1 MKNMIKALLSMY
13 SLRYPTVITYMLQST
28 EYRVMP
34 YLSWLNRTRNFNTV
48 MRRRVLE
55 PTNAARTLLR
65 AVRLGIAAELL
76 IGIALIC
83 LGAIHKVVGGVYFG
97 LAIIV
102 IYPLVWPYLIALL
115 LLFGRWFIVL
125 PQERQLIAAS
135 EKLFAAHKGIR
146 IAVAGSYGKTT
157 MKELL
162 ATVLSEGK
170 HVRATPAN
178 KNVAISHASFAR
190 TISDAA
196 IVIIEYGEGKPGDVA
211 RFART
216 THPTHAVITGLAPA
230 HLDRYKTVAAAGAD
244 IFAVADY
251 LGGKHVYVDESSTS
265 IKSFLKKSYNVFNEE
280 GALDWSVHHASVSL
294 TGTTFTMRKGTQT
307 MQLHSQLI
315 GRHHLSFLCFVAAFG
330 LEMGLT
336 KAQVQTGIAKTKP
349 FEHRMQP
356 YPLSGAWIIDDT
368 YNGNLEGIRVGTQL
382 LSELPA
388 KRKIY
393 VTPGL
398 VDQGKEAARVHT
410 EMGSL
415 IARSGANLVV
425 LMDNSATVS
434 IRAGLTTAKYSGEVM
449 VASNPL
455 EFYTNLKHFVAA
467 GDLVLMQNDWT
478 DNYA

>member
-190 TISDAA
+190 TQRLS
-196 IVIIEYGEGKPGDVA
+196 
-211 RFART
+211 
-216 THPTHAVITGLAPA
+216 L
-230 HLDRYKTVAAAGAD
+230 LNTVRASQ
-244 IFAVADY
+244 VM
-251 LGGKHVYVDESSTS
+251 LR
-265 IKSFLKKSYNVFNEE
+265 
-280 GALDWSVHHASVSL
+280 ALLVRH
-294 TGTTFTMRKGTQT
+294 TQH
-307 MQLHSQLI
+307 MQ
-315 GRHHLSFLCFVAAFG
+315 
-330 LEMGLT
+330 
-336 KAQVQTGIAKTKP
+336 
-349 FEHRMQP
+349 
-356 YPLSGAWIIDDT
+356 
-368 YNGNLEGIRVGTQL
+368 
-382 LSELPA
+382 
-388 KRKIY
+388 
-393 VTPGL
+393 
-398 VDQGKEAARVHT
+398 
-410 EMGSL
+410 
-415 IARSGANLVV
+415 
-425 LMDNSATVS
+425 
-434 IRAGLTTAKYSGEVM
+434 
-449 VASNPL
+449 
-455 EFYTNLKHFVAA
+455 
-467 GDLVLMQNDWT
+467 
-478 DNYA
+478 